1 MDKKTYTIFFSYSTK
16 DREVGHALERE
27 LSKHGFYVWSERNIM
42 PGEKMIDAF
51 EKALKEADIYILLL
65 TPNSIESL
73 WVNFEIGVA
82 VSRQEVSLVIPVLLK
97 DAIVPPQLSSLQ
109 YLDGRNVSTSQLG
122 ETISKLIMSK

>member
-1 MDKKTYTIFFSYSTK
+1 
-16 DREVGHALERE
+16 
-27 LSKHGFYVWSERNIM
+27 
-42 PGEKMIDAF
+42 MIDAF